1 MALVTMRPHRLRY
14 RLTAAA
20 ALLSFVSCL
29 TITSSE
35 VAAQDD
41 SDESACRKVLGH
53 DSACCDK
60 LEWLLEF
67 PNASTSD
74 CLPGGGTVLECMVLA
89 TAKSLPYDVGL
100 YNMCQNTVSVNVSGT
115 YFLVRTRRQSAR
127 NAREACHDVF
137 QSTPRVFLRE
147 ISQAATPTLRI
158 IFQAQVSYQNDAGR
172 TTAEFGICLPDRC
185 SEGDVSLLLTRGL
198 VRAQAL
204 AEEAQIC

>member
-127 NAREACHDVF
+127 NAREACHDVSKARLVCSSERF
-137 QSTPRVFLRE
+137 HKRRHPHCASFFKRRCRTRTMLAARPQSSGSVCPTGVLR
-147 ISQAATPTLRI
+147 AT
-158 IFQAQVSYQNDAGR
+158 
-172 TTAEFGICLPDRC
+172 
-185 SEGDVSLLLTRGL
+185 SL
-198 VRAQAL
+198 
-204 AEEAQIC
+204 CC